1 MATPH
6 PVSGPHLEIYFT
18 PFFRYNALRMQSI
31 QGAFRGSSE
40 ADFQRRRRGQLCI
53 EQRPLRCAE
62 LECKARARREAAG
75 AQRSAVVG
83 SGASRGLERATQQRR
98 IRRVGGRL
106 RTDDPGTR
114 GWNSTC

>member
-1 MATPH
+1 MPAQ
-6 PVSGPHLEIYFT
+6 G
-18 PFFRYNALRMQSI
+18 

-53 EQRPLRCAE
+53 EQRPLRRAE